1 LGKAV
6 GVGASNRRHPEIN
19 AKKYMVFKKRG
30 RRGCEDQRQGK
41 RDGGRKRCEDQRQGK
56 RYGKRYGMPCFINEG
71 KFSPFTI

>member
-1 LGKAV
+1 MGKAV

-41 RDGGRKRCEDQRQGK
+41 RDGGRKGCEEIWWNNNRNHPPWIVTLG
-56 RYGKRYGMPCFINEG
+56 
-71 KFSPFTI
+71 